1 MKNGE
6 QIAAAINF
14 NNKKIENLLKPGTF
28 ILNREVQALIE
39 SNDMLRAECP
49 HVFEKGICI
58 YCGKDEK
65 NV

>member
-1 MKNGE
+1 MKSGE

-14 NNKKIENLLKPGTF
+14 NNKKIESLLKPGTF

-39 SNDMLRAECP
+39 SNDILRKECP

-58 YCGKDEK
+58 YCGKGEE
-65 NV
+65 